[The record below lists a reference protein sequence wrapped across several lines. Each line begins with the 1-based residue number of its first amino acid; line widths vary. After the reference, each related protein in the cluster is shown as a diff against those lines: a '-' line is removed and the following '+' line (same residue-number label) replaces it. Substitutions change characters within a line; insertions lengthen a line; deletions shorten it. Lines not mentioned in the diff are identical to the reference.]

1 MFEQPP
7 GVNLGQAGSRN
18 FVHIHTG
25 MPQTG
30 LIENAHNDLV
40 TDAAYDFYGLRL
52 ATCSLDQRSVYHVQ
66 PHALVS

>member
-1 MFEQPP
+1 
-7 GVNLGQAGSRN
+7 
-18 FVHIHTG
+18 

-52 ATCSLDQRSVYHVQ
+52 ATCSLDQRFVTLFRVYAFVI
-66 PHALVS
+66 